1 MGEKTLSI
9 NRKTFVSSTAILLS
23 LMIFSGILTLLLP
36 MGQFERKFVDGNEV
50 LDLNSYVP
58 LHSERLPIY
67 RWFTAPLE
75 VFLGPDGLRISM
87 LILLLLIVG
96 GTFYVLERA
105 EVLKLVVH
113 KIAGTFRQRRYS
125 LIAILSLCFMV
136 FGSVLGLFEEIV
148 PLVPIVVELSLRLG
162 WDEFVGLGLSILSA
176 GFGFASATLNP
187 FTVVLAQKLASVPLF
202 SGLAFRL
209 LVFAVIYIVLCVFLI
224 AYAKRIDRNSAR
236 VEISDEQKLFDDR
249 TKRSALFFVICVVG
263 IFLLVIA
270 SLFIQNLQQF
280 SVPLIALIYLI
291 TGLGCGLFAEMG
303 WSETLK
309 VFFKGV
315 ATISPSVLLILFAAS
330 VKHIITEGMVID
342 TILKYSVEGLKDVG
356 AVQCAMLIYI
366 VVLILNFFIPSA
378 SAKAFLLIPILVPFS
393 QFTGLSRQTMILAW
407 SFGDGF
413 SNMIFPTNP
422 VLLISLSLASM
433 SYTRWFRKTIFLQ
446 LIVFAI
452 TVVFVVLAVLTKYG
466 PF

>member
-9 NRKTFVSSTAILLS
+9 NRKTFISSAAILLS

-36 MGQFERKFVDGNEV
+36 TGQFERKFVDGNEF
-50 LDLNSYVP
+50 LDLDSYSIVY
-58 LHSERLPIY
+58 SQRLPIY

-75 VFLGPDGLRISM
+75 VLFGPDGLRISM

-105 EVLKLVVH
+105 GVLKLVVQR
-113 KIAGTFRQRRYS
+113 IAYKFRERRYL
-125 LIAILSLCFMV
+125 LIAILSLSFMI

-187 FTVVLAQKLASVPLF
+187 FTVVLAQKLAAVPLF
-202 SGLAFRL
+202 SGLAFRV
-209 LVFAVIYIVLCVFLI
+209 LVFAVIYIVLCSFLI
-224 AYAKRIDRNSAR
+224 NYAKRIDRNSAR
-236 VEISDEQKLFDDR
+236 AEISNEEKIFDDR
-249 TKRSALFFVICVVG
+249 TKRSALFFVVCIAA
-263 IFLLVIA
+263 IFFLVI
-270 SLFIQNLQQF
+270 SSFFFKVLQQF
-280 SVPLIALIYLI
+280 LIALIALIYLI
-291 TGLGCGLFAEMG
+291 TGIGCGAFVRMGLFG
-303 WSETLK
+303 TLR
-309 VFFKGV
+309 VFLKGV
-315 ATISPSVLLILFAAS
+315 LAISPSVLLILFAAS

-342 TILKYSVEGLKDVG
+342 TILKYSVESLKGMG
-356 AVQCAMLIYI
+356 AVQNALLIYV

-393 QFTGLSRQTMILAW
+393 RFTGLSRQTMILAW

-422 VLLISLSLASM
+422 VLLISLSLVSM
-433 SYTRWFRKTIFLQ
+433 SYARWFRKTIFLQ

-452 TVVFVVLAVLTKYG
+452 TVVFVVFAVLTNYG